1 MCFENYPSRIVSL
14 ANFNYF
20 QKPLD
25 EYKEV
30 AGLTVD
36 KDEMQKKRLLKTT
49 FSQFNN
55 KRFYYLN
62 GVTSLPLFHPILKE
76 QGF

>member
-20 QKPLD
+20 QKHLD

-36 KDEMQKKRLLKTT
+36 KDEMQKKTLLKTT